1 MQSRFALSPNPE
13 PRGAAP
19 RVMVATFFFLSGAIA
34 STALYPHADTDRGVS
49 RNAPAPAK
57 ADSDELNAFS
67 PRDSTE
73 YTGGPIPE
81 PTFTTQAVAD
91 VATKESL
98 ALPNDDHSSSAANSE
113 KPDHTTNKLMRKQE
127 YSHGRNA
134 TPNRR
139 YREQPSYEAARR
151 YWNPGDWGRFERPF
165 VMSRQKDARKR
176 RSGPK

>member
-1 MQSRFALSPNPE
+1 MQSRFVLSPNPE
-13 PRGAAP
+13 PRRVAP
-19 RVMVATFFFLSGAIA
+19 PVVVATFFFLSGAIA
-34 STALYPHADTDRGVS
+34 SSALYPRLDTDRGLL

-57 ADSDELNAFS
+57 ADSDDLNAFS

-91 VATKESL
+91 VATKESR

-113 KPDHTTNKLMRKQE
+113 KPDHTTNKLIRKRE

-139 YREQPSYEAARR
+139 YREQPSYEAAPR
-151 YWNPGDWGRFERPF
+151 YWNQWGRGRFARPF
-165 VMSRQKDARKR
+165 VMSR
-176 RSGPK
+176 

>member
-1 MQSRFALSPNPE
+1 MQSRFVLSANPE
-13 PRGAAP
+13 PRVAAP
-19 RVMVATFFFLSGAIA
+19 RVVVATFFFLSGAIA
-34 STALYPHADTDRGVS
+34 SGASYPHAETDGGVS

-57 ADSDELNAFS
+57 ADSHELNAFS
-67 PRDSTE
+67 PRDGVE

-134 TPNRR
+134 TSNRR
-139 YREQPSYEAARR
+139 YREQPSYEAAAR
-151 YWNPGDWGRFERPF
+151 YWNPWDWGRFERPF
-165 VMSRQKDARKR
+165 VMSR
-176 RSGPK
+176 